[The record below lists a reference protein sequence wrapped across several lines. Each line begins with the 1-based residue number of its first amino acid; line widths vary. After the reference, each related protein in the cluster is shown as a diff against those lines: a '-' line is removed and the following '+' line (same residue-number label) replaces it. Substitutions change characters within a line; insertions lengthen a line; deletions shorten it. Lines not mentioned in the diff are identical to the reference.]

1 MAGGEPPHQQVE
13 VEVADTPPLLCD
25 TLSSDCTST
34 DSIAVED
41 AALRSMR
48 RRTGQTDMD
57 LGFYRP
63 SRWASCRMTA
73 RETGAEAK
81 NRCYRHVLTFL
92 PHGYPAFVVIVTCP
106 AAYALALAEEC
117 FNNLECIGFA

>member
-13 VEVADTPPLLCD
+13 VEAVDTPPLLYD
-25 TLSSDCTST
+25 TLGSGCTST
-34 DSIAVED
+34 DSIAAED

-48 RRTGQTDMD
+48 RRADGHGS
-57 LGFYRP
+57 GFYGP